1 MPTRADRI
9 EEILQENGGRLQV
22 PQISIALAKKEG
34 VDSDLPVSQTVRQDN
49 RTRAG
54 RGKAPRFRLNE
65 RDGGGDEK
73 RGHISLVPL
82 VTSPDASKTVEEK
95 IAEQVAAA
103 NSLVEKSLQEHI
115 SGLTWQKFESI
126 FLSRLLESLGF
137 QDVTITQP
145 TKDGGQDAVCTY
157 QFGFIQSTAVVS
169 AKHWR
174 SQTVGLDEVRRIR
187 GVAGFDRTPM
197 IVTSSRFTRD
207 AIADAQPK
215 PGFQPVILI
224 DGEAIVKACFE
235 KGFLVQEVD
244 LKQLPKLF
252 KFDPPTPDDSQPATS
267 Q

>member
-1 MPTRADRI
+1 MANRADRI
-9 EEILQENGGRLQV
+9 ADILRERGGRASV
-22 PQISIALAKKEG
+22 PQISTDLARIEE
-34 VDSDLPVSQTVRQDN
+34 VEFALPVSQAVRQDN
-49 RTRAG
+49 QERVK
-54 RGKAPRFRLNE
+54 RGQAKRFRVFEQN
-65 RDGGGDEK
+65 GGGDEE
-73 RGHISLVPL
+73 RGYVSLVAS
-82 VTSPDASKTVEEK
+82 VTSPEAGKTVEEK

-115 SGLTWQKFESI
+115 SGLTWQEFESG

-174 SQTVGLDEVRRIR
+174 SQTVGLDEVQRIR

-197 IVTSSRFTRD
+197 IVTSSRFTKD

-224 DGEAIVKACFE
+224 DGEFIVKACFE
-235 KGFLVQEVD
+235 KGFLVQEVE
-244 LKQLPKLF
+244 LKLPKLF
-252 KFDPPTPDDSQPATS
+252 KFDPSANDEAEPATS
-267 Q
+267 S